1 VAAVR
6 ADDGA
11 LRDDLVIPQGSTWN
25 RSWDITDTAGN
36 PATLTGWSAQSQI
49 RPSPG
54 AATLLFEWNTTSG
67 PGIGVAT
74 ITGSTV
80 QIELTG
86 IDSALWAFLSGS
98 YDVYLTDTNGSPTRI
113 VEGSVRVS
121 PSVTH

>member
-1 VAAVR
+1 MVAVR

-25 RSWDITDTAGN
+25 RSWDITDPNGN
-36 PATLTGWSAQSQI
+36 PAVLTGWSARSQI
-49 RPSPG
+49 RPVPSSSI
-54 AATLLFEWNTTSG
+54 LLFEWNSTGS
-67 PGIGVAT
+67 PGVGVVT

-80 QIELTG
+80 TIDLSATDSDGWEFLTG
-86 IDSALWAFLSGS
+86 F
-98 YDVYLTDTNGSPTRI
+98 YDVYLTNTAGQPTRI